1 MRPLAF
7 RRRGR
12 EAENTVRI
20 SVSVKV
26 STREMETHFRPRS
39 AAGGTPML
47 EAGLP
52 RSLRVP
58 GRDEPVL
65 SLLFEERF
73 GQRARSQHT
82 EVGSVC
88 GSRRAR
94 RLAL

>member
-1 MRPLAF
+1 
-7 RRRGR
+7 
-12 EAENTVRI
+12 
-20 SVSVKV
+20 
-26 STREMETHFRPRS
+26 
-39 AAGGTPML
+39 ML

-82 EVGSVC
+82 EVGSVG